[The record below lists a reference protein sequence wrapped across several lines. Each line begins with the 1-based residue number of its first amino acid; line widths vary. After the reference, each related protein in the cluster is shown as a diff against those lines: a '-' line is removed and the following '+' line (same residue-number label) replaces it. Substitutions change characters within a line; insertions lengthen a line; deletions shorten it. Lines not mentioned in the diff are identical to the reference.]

1 MGEAQKISQRYKAHV
16 DLPHK
21 IGISKRILTSRVDL
35 IVVAQLMQRL
45 GLEQLADRQLPVA
58 GSNRGYRQ
66 GAMFN
71 IFMLLFHEGG
81 RCLDDVS
88 HLQKEQPLM
97 QLLGCGQLPG
107 ARTLG
112 NWLRRIGRIVRRCK
126 DWSILTKQFLQ
137 QGFTTE
143 RRLHWT

>member
-1 MGEAQKISQRYKAHV
+1 MSI
-16 DLPHK
+16 LPHK
-21 IGISKRILTSRVDL
+21 IGISKRILTSRVGL
-35 IVVAQLMQRL
+35 IVVAQLMQHL

-81 RCLDDVS
+81 KCLDDVS
-88 HLQKEQPLM
+88 HLQKEKPLM
-97 QLLGCGQLPG
+97 KLLGCGKLPG
-107 ARTLG
+107 AKTLG
-112 NWLRRIGRIVRRCK
+112 IGCGVSGAVVRRCK

-143 RRLHWT
+143 RRLPWT

>member
-1 MGEAQKISQRYKAHV
+1 MGEAQKYLRGTRLMSI
-16 DLPHK
+16 LPHK
-21 IGISKRILTSRVDL
+21 IGISKRILTSRVGL

-88 HLQKEQPLM
+88 HLQKEKPLM
-97 QLLGCGQLPG
+97 KLLGCGKLPG
-107 ARTLG
+107 AKTLG
-112 NWLRRIGRIVRRCK
+112 NWLRRVGR
-126 DWSILTKQFLQ
+126 S
-137 QGFTTE
+137 
-143 RRLHWT
+143 

>member
-1 MGEAQKISQRYKAHV
+1 MHAKTVHFN
-16 DLPHK
+16 LP
-21 IGISKRILTSRVDL
+21 RRFDRRC
-35 IVVAQLMQRL
+35 QLMQRL

-81 RCLDDVS
+81 KCLDDVS
-88 HLQKEQPLM
+88 HLQKEKPLM
-97 QLLGCGQLPG
+97 KLLGCGKLPG
-107 ARTLG
+107 AKTLG
-112 NWLRRIGRIVRRCK
+112 NWLRRAGRSDQAMQGLVNV
-126 DWSILTKQFLQ
+126 TKQFLQ

-143 RRLHWT
+143 RRLPWT